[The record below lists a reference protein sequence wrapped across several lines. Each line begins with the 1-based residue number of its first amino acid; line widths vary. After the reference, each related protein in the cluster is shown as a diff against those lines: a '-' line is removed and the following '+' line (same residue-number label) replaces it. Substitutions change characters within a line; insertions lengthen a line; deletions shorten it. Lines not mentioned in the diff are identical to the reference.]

1 MIQIINKEDAVFTR
15 ELREMIESAM
25 QKFTLEIIEAVN
37 LTPRAEAGPQTKN
50 SDYNGFVSR
59 QEVMSE
65 LRLSPSGIYQV
76 TQKHKIVGKRIGKKI
91 YYKRSDIDKLFEN

>member
-1 MIQIINKEDAVFTR
+1 MIQLINLTKQELMEPIDNLSNQVR
-15 ELREMIESAM
+15 EL
-25 QKFTLEIIEAVN
+25 KDLVN
-37 LTPRAEAGPQTKN
+37 SLLTAPKAEVQAKN

-59 QEVMSE
+59 QEVMEE

-76 TQKHKIVGKRIGKKI
+76 TQKHGIVGKRIGKKI